1 MVSWARAWMV
11 CEGVMVIGKVVPMPQ
26 NLETGFGIFESP
38 ELKTKMK
45 ILDAVDKSL
54 DQISIAEICRNA
66 GVSRQTFYRHF
77 NSKYDIPCWHSIY
90 CRQFYLN
97 EIGRTVDWNT
107 GYYHHLRLID
117 QKRSFYRKSIQ
128 YSINS
133 PFGHTVMPA
142 NREAVLLE
150 TLEKYRGISP
160 DANMRFIVTTFS
172 KLECEV
178 LNEWFRSDESTDLI
192 RWTEDLVSLVPH
204 RLYEALDIE
213 GTLQSSVSPTS
224 MAILE

>member
-1 MVSWARAWMV
+1 
-11 CEGVMVIGKVVPMPQ
+11 MP
-26 NLETGFGIFESP
+26 NSLETGFGIFESP

-54 DQISIAEICRNA
+54 DQMSIAEICRNA
-66 GVSRQTFYRHF
+66 GISRQTFYRHF

-97 EIGRTVDWNT
+97 EIGRTVGWRT

-117 QKRSFYRKSIQ
+117 QKRDFYRKSIQ
-128 YSINS
+128 YSITT
-133 PFGHTVMPA
+133 PFGHTVLPA

-150 TLEKYRGISP
+150 TLEKYRGITP
-160 DANMRFIVTTFS
+160 DANMHFLVSTFS

-178 LNEWFRSDESTDLI
+178 LNEWFRSEAPTDLA
-192 RWTEDLVSLVPH
+192 RWTDDLVSLIPQ
-204 RLYEALDIE
+204 RLYEALEMD
-213 GTLQSSVSPTS
+213 P
-224 MAILE
+224 A